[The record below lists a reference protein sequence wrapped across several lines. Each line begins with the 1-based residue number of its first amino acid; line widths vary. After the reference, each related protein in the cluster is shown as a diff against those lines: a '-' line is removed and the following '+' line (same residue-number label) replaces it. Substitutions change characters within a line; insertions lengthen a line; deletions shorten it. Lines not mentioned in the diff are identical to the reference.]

1 MRGEVERQRMMLS
14 VVSAEHRIPA
24 DHPLRRIKA
33 LADTELAR
41 LSPVFDRMYAE
52 RGRPSVP
59 PERLLKACLLIAL
72 YSIRSERQL
81 CEQLQYNLLF
91 QWFLDL
97 SPHEEAFDASTFA
110 KNKERLLRADV
121 ARLFFEGIVQQAK
134 AARLLSA
141 EHFTVDGT
149 LIEAWASLKSFRP
162 KGERPEDRPPP
173 DDPGNPTVNF
183 HGERRNN
190 ATHASITDSDALLA
204 RKGEA
209 GLCRACPHGE
219 PARHLRGH
227 PGHPGHRDGRTGGGA
242 RDDSPTASERHPAA
256 DAGRRQGLRHGRL
269 RRRRAG
275 RRHHAARRAQH
286 HHAARFEPRL
296 ADPAPSGLPGEP
308 ALPQEDRGDLR
319 LGEDDRRAAQDAVSW
334 LAADGL
340 LGLLRRRGVRP
351 VADGEADTR
360 GGDGVAG
367 RREDS
372 VRGSKTI
379 ERQGREGPNSAGRPR
394 PLAFPS
400 T

>member
-1 MRGEVERQRMMLS
+1 MRGEVERQRVMLS

-33 LADTELAR
+33 LADAELAR

-97 SPHEEAFDASTFA
+97 DLHAAPFDASTFA

-162 KGERPEDRPPP
+162 KGERPGDRPPP
-173 DDPGNPTVNF
+173 DDPGNPTVDF
-183 HGERRNN
+183 HGERRSN
-190 ATHASITDSDALLA
+190 ATHASITDSDALLT
-204 RKGEA
+204 RKGGGKEA
-209 GLCRACPHGE
+209 KLALAGHVLMENRHGLCVDILVTRATGTAEREAALTMIRRQRRNGIRPRTLGGDKAYDTADFVRDVRAEGITPHVA
-219 PARHLRGH
+219 PNITTRRDSNLDWRTLRHEGYQLSQRCRKKVEEIFGWGKTIGGLRKTRYRGVH
-227 PGHPGHRDGRTGGGA
+227 RTGFWAYLVGA
-242 RDDSPTASERHPAA
+242 AYD
-256 DAGRRQGLRHGRL
+256 
-269 RRRRAG
+269 
-275 RRHHAARRAQH
+275 
-286 HHAARFEPRL
+286 
-296 ADPAPSGLPGEP
+296 
-308 ALPQEDRGDLR
+308 
-319 LGEDDRRAAQDAVSW
+319 
-334 LAADGL
+334 
-340 LGLLRRRGVRP
+340 LLRMANLMP
-351 VADGEADTR
+351 ELAVA
-360 GGDGVAG
+360 
-367 RREDS
+367 
-372 VRGSKTI
+372 
-379 ERQGREGPNSAGRPR
+379 
-394 PLAFPS
+394 
-400 T
+400 